1 MKDSDWRILYELH
14 KTSNLTKTA
23 NLLFMTQPTLT
34 KRLKQMETEWGCTI
48 VDRTPKGLTFT
59 AEGNFLATQAEKYLD
74 LFRDTKDELKKLQE
88 AALTEIVIGA
98 SYTYSKYSLADV
110 LVPYQVTH
118 PNVKFRIVNDSSDA
132 LYRQVLDG
140 SVDVGFLR
148 GDYEGPVNRTLLGET
163 PGFLVTKNPAELSAL
178 SGMHRLEYKTNE
190 KTTAILTGWWESCF
204 DSAYPSGMMVGHI
217 DGAWKLIDEGMGYA
231 LSFLPENFDNRY
243 RLTLTPLFWP
253 NGLPVTR
260 KTWFVYPKEKRLPE
274 KLLDF
279 IRYTENSAQKTPE
292 SK

>member
-148 GDYEGPVNRTLLGET
+148 GDYEFP
-163 PGFLVTKNPAELSAL
+163 SA
-178 SGMHRLEYKTNE
+178 S
-190 KTTAILTGWWESCF
+190 
-204 DSAYPSGMMVGHI
+204 
-217 DGAWKLIDEGMGYA
+217 LI
-231 LSFLPENFDNRY
+231 P
-243 RLTLTPLFWP
+243 
-253 NGLPVTR
+253 
-260 KTWFVYPKEKRLPE
+260 
-274 KLLDF
+274 
-279 IRYTENSAQKTPE
+279 
-292 SK
+292 